1 MPRARC
7 TFVLVVILAVFLLAL
22 LPAAIPAGEVEY
34 EAPVAIRN
42 LTLIPQ
48 PGEKLEGVTVVMD
61 KGRFVAVGADAKV
74 PPGARELDGSGLIAY
89 AGFIDGLTRAGV
101 DENKP
106 DAAVE
111 RRTEG
116 EFPSASDGPLPQTV
130 EANRSGVFARR
141 DVESVINIEK
151 TTFEKQRQ
159 AGFAAALIAGPRAP
173 LGGGASV
180 ILLGEN
186 PLRRSLLRTGL
197 AQTASL
203 APPDGRA
210 LPERGRYPSTEF
222 GVIAHLR
229 QTFSD
234 ADWYRQMTAYAGRH
248 GEALAEVPYDPDLVA
263 LQAVI
268 GGKLPLIWEAQRE
281 DEIHRALKLAAEFGI
296 RPLIAGGREAYKAL
310 DALKAANIP
319 LILSLE
325 VPAKIKEYKLEAK
338 DYRKAEKDETLYGK
352 SWDKR
357 PFQPKGAYD
366 EGKRVRDETLT
377 NMAKVEAAGL
387 TWCLSSCDM
396 KRPEESL
403 VNLREAIE
411 AGLPSDAA
419 LRALTVTPA
428 RLFGLE
434 RELGTV
440 EVGKRANLAV
450 LSKPLADKDAQL
462 RWVFVDGRQYEYGDG
477 EGAAAEGGRRGE
489 RGAERGG
496 ERGRGRGRG
505 RERGDEPREARGADE
520 KSDEKHEEGDA
531 STSKP
536 VTSSQAAPPPGPLDD
551 LLLHTPEWP
560 IENDLV
566 RDPGLKLGGSVL
578 LRHATVITMAGDDL
592 PEASVLIRDGK
603 IAEIGRSVQAP
614 EGVTELDLTGC
625 VIMPGMID
633 PHAHIALDSINE
645 GALSVTPEVRCADV
659 VRHDD
664 VMIYRAAAGGTTTIH
679 AMHGSANTI
688 GGQNVVLKMKYGR
701 PAAELIVHDAP
712 RTVKWATGENV
723 KRGGM
728 TGQRFGEGERQRRF
742 PGTRM
747 GVETTMRRAMSEA
760 RRYGE
765 QRRGHESQLAEAADA
780 QDVKPMRRDLRLEAL
795 SDILDGK
802 LIVQCHCYRAD
813 EILRLLSV
821 AEDYGFRVGGLHHV
835 LEGYQ
840 IIPEI
845 ARHGCGTATFSDW
858 WAYKI
863 EAYHA
868 VPQNAG
874 MLLRGGVNS
883 AIKSDSSDLMRHLNL
898 EAAKC
903 MKFSRLTAAEALRL
917 VTVNAARL
925 VGVDSHVG
933 SLEVGKDGDVAV
945 FDGHPLDTFS
955 RCVMTIIEGEVYF
968 RHRDFDPRQTRGAP
982 RSVRTFAELAALPP
996 SADGA
1001 PPPASVTSVPPAGGA
1016 ARGGAAN
1023 VYAITNATL
1032 HPVSG
1037 PPIERGTLVIRE
1049 GRIAA
1054 IGRDV
1059 STPAGATVVD
1069 ATGRHVW
1076 PGLINAATEAG
1087 MQEIESIDVT
1097 LDTAEPGTYQPDNL
1111 AVSALNP
1118 QSAMIETTRAEGI
1131 TTALLIPESPRV
1143 AAQAG
1148 LVNLAGWTMPE
1159 MLIEPRVGLI
1169 VNLPSKPAEG
1179 ISDDEDR
1186 PRGRR
1191 GRGPNRPPEQ
1201 EDETPDATARELKE
1215 TERFFRD
1222 ARLFAEASRAARAG
1236 GEPRPSPADPRFE
1249 AMMPYVLGEK
1259 PVLFIAGSYKSIL
1272 EAVMF
1277 AEQLKLKAVI
1287 LGGRDAWRCA
1297 DVLAARRIPVIFE
1310 GTFGVPREPD
1320 AWDAQYRALSILSKA
1335 GVTFAIGQRS
1345 ASLAKLVPVEAG
1357 FAVAHGLDPDAAVRA
1372 MTLSAAEILGV
1383 SDRLGSLEVGKVA
1396 DVIIT
1401 TDHVCQ
1407 ATNVVTDVL
1416 VRGRPVL
1423 LDSQHSRLAD
1433 KFAHRP
1439 APELPP
1445 RREDLAGASF
1455 QSKGDATRGTK

>member
-1 MPRARC
+1 M
-7 TFVLVVILAVFLLAL
+7 FVLIAAVASAMLAV

-42 LTLIPQ
+42 TTLIPQ
-48 PGEKLEGVTVVMD
+48 PGEKLEGVTIVMD
-61 KGRFVAVGADAKV
+61 KGRFVAIGADLKIPA
-74 PPGARELDGSGLIAY
+74 GARELDGTGLVAY

-101 DENKP
+101 DESKP
-106 DAAVE
+106 DAAAE

-130 EANRSGVFARR
+130 EANRYGVFARR

-151 TTFEKQRQ
+151 ATFEKQRQ
-159 AGFAAALIAGPRAP
+159 AGFAAGLIAGPRAP
-173 LGGGASV
+173 LGGTTSV
-180 ILLGEN
+180 IQLGES
-186 PLRRSLLRTGL
+186 PLRRSLLRTGF

-234 ADWYRQMTAYAGRH
+234 ADWYRQMTGYAGRH
-248 GEALAEVPYDPDLVA
+248 GEALAEIPYDPDLAA
-263 LQAVI
+263 LQPVI
-268 GGKLPLIWEAQRE
+268 AGRLPLIWEAQRA
-281 DEIHRALKLAAEFGI
+281 DEIHRALKLASEFGI
-296 RPLIAGGREAYKAL
+296 RPLVAGGREAYKAL
-310 DALKAANIP
+310 DALKAADIP
-319 LILSLE
+319 LIITLD
-325 VPAKIKEYKLEAK
+325 VPAKIKEYKLEPK
-338 DYRKAEKDETLYGK
+338 EYRKAEKDESLYGK
-352 SWDKR
+352 NWDKR
-357 PFQPKGAYD
+357 PFQPKAAYD
-366 EGKRVRDETLT
+366 EAKRVRDEALA
-377 NMAKVEAAGL
+377 NLSKIEAAGL
-387 TWCLSSCDM
+387 TWCLSTCDL
-396 KRPEESL
+396 KKPEESL
-403 VNLREAIE
+403 KNLREVIE
-411 AGLPSDAA
+411 AGLPADAA

-428 RLFGLE
+428 RMFGLE

-440 EVGKRANLAV
+440 AVGKRANLTV
-450 LSKPLADKDAQL
+450 LSKSLADKEAEV
-462 RWVFVDGRQYEYGDG
+462 RWVFVEGKQYEFANGDG
-477 EGAAAEGGRRGE
+477 PAAEGGRRGE
-489 RGAERGG
+489 RGAGGG

-505 RERGDEPREARGADE
+505 RERSDESREARGDDEEKADE
-520 KSDEKHEEGDA
+520 GDS

-551 LLLHTPEWP
+551 LLLHTPDWP

-566 RDPGLKLGGSVL
+566 RDPGLKTGGNVV

-592 PEASVLIRDGK
+592 ADASILIRDGK

-645 GALSVTPEVRCADV
+645 GALSVVPEVRCADV

-688 GGQNVVLKMKYGR
+688 GGQNVVLKMKYRR
-701 PAAELIVHDAP
+701 PSAELIVHDAP

-728 TGQRFGEGERQRRF
+728 TGQRFGDGERPRRF

-760 RRYGE
+760 RSYAE
-765 QRRGHESQLAEAADA
+765 LRRAQEALAAETGDPA
-780 QDVKPMRRDLRLEAL
+780 DVKPMRRDLRLEAL
-795 SDILDGK
+795 SEILDGK

-821 AEDYGFRVGGLHHV
+821 AEDFGFRVGGLHHV

-903 MKFSRLTAAEALRL
+903 MKFSRLTAGEALRL
-917 VTVNAARL
+917 VTLNAARV
-925 VGVDSHVG
+925 VGVEGRVG

-968 RHRDFDPRQTRGAP
+968 RHRDFDPRQTRSAP
-982 RSVRTFAELAALPP
+982 RTVKDFAELAHLPASP
-996 SADGA
+996 DGA
-1001 PPPASVTSVPPAGGA
+1001 PAPASAATLAPPAAGSA
-1016 ARGGAAN
+1016 ARGGAPS

-1037 PPIERGTLVIRE
+1037 PPIERGTLVMRE

-1059 STPAGATVVD
+1059 AVPAGATIVD

-1076 PGLINAATEAG
+1076 PGLINGASEVG
-1087 MQEIESIDVT
+1087 MQEIEAVDVT
-1097 LDTAEPGTYQPDNL
+1097 LDTAEPGTYQPDNM
-1111 AVSALNP
+1111 AVSGLNP

-1131 TTALLIPESPRV
+1131 TSVLLIPEAPRV

-1179 ISDDEDR
+1179 VTDDDDR

-1191 GRGPNRPPEQ
+1191 GRGPNRPAEQ
-1201 EDETPDATARELKE
+1201 EEEGPDATTRELKE

-1222 ARLFAEASRAARAG
+1222 ARLFAEASRAARSSG
-1236 GEPRPSPADPRFE
+1236 NPRPSPGDPRFE
-1249 AMMPYVLGEK
+1249 AMVPYVLGEK
-1259 PVLFIAGSYKSIL
+1259 PVLFIAGSYKAIL

-1277 AEQLKLKAVI
+1277 AEQLKLKPVI

-1297 DVLAARRIPVIFE
+1297 DVLAARRVPVIYE

-1320 AWDAQYRALSILSKA
+1320 AWDAQYRALGILHKA
-1335 GVTFAIGQRS
+1335 GVPFAIGQRS

-1357 FAVAHGLDPDAAVRA
+1357 LAVAHGLDPDAAVRA

-1383 SDRLGSLEVGKVA
+1383 ADRLGSLEVGKVA
-1396 DVIIT
+1396 DVIVT

-1407 ATNVVTDVL
+1407 ATTVVTDVF
-1416 VRGRPVL
+1416 VRGQPAML
-1423 LDSQHSRLAD
+1423 ESQHSRLAE

-1439 APELPP
+1439 PPDLPP
-1445 RREDLAGASF
+1445 QRNDLAGATF
-1455 QSKGDATRGTK
+1455 QTRADAARGTK